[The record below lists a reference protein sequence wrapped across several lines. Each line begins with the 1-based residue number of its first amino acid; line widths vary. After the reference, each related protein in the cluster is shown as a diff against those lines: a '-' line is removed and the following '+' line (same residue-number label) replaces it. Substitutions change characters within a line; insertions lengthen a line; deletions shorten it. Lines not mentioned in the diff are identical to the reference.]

1 MKKPGKKTAAEPEN
15 DLDVL
20 LSTRDVTVAGK
31 TVTVREITLVDSL
44 VLHSTLEPVVASLA
58 DVMQTEYPAFED
70 VQRVLAKHAQV
81 LPGLIAHC
89 IDQDVDWVQG
99 LPGGEGVALMDWW
112 WSVNRRFFM
121 SAAVRITSLRLAR
134 MKAQSDSAASSPPS
148 SGQATG
154 QKASVNTLSGS

>member
-1 MKKPGKKTAAEPEN
+1 MKKPGEKTAAEPEN

-112 WSVNRRFFM
+112 WSVNRRF
-121 SAAVRITSLRLAR
+121 L
-134 MKAQSDSAASSPPS
+134 
-148 SGQATG
+148 
-154 QKASVNTLSGS
+154 